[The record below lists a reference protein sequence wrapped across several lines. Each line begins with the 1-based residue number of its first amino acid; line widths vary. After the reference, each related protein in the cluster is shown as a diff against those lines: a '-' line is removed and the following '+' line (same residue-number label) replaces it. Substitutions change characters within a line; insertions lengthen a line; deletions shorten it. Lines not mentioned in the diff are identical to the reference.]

1 MKLDA
6 KNIDLRSI
14 RIPKRVLDAVPAA
27 FARRMRALPISLE
40 EDVLSVMLPAP
51 ADFDTV
57 DKLEN
62 LTGFMVAAVPTDDVD
77 ALELTI
83 RRCYP
88 KGADGP
94 ETAETIFDAVIN
106 RAAQMGSSDIHITP
120 TEDGGVVRLRLDGKM
135 FTERKLE
142 SALVAELVSFVKVMA
157 GLDISEKRAPMDG
170 GVTLVSEGEEVNLRV
185 ATVPTIHGEHVTL
198 RLLSKRMI
206 EGLDNL
212 SDLGMSDTHYRVYLE
227 SLKSPNGLVLI
238 SGPTGSGKTTTL
250 YASLRM
256 FSEDATKHVVTIE
269 DPVEMPVPGATQIKV
284 DSDEERVSFARALKS
299 VLRHDPDVIMIGEI
313 RDLETADVAVKSALT
328 GHLVFSTLHT
338 NSAAGILTRLVNLG
352 VPAYLVAATI
362 NIAVAQRLV
371 RRPCGH
377 CIEWRAPDARE
388 AALMAAAGMDAPEK
402 LPVAKGCSFCAFT
415 GYLGRMGI
423 YEMLPVGEDVK
434 RMILEGASEED
445 LRGVICEDPS
455 LPTLWEDGVGKVLD
469 GLTTLEEVES
479 VCPLP
484 HAAFPADSAGR

>member
-1 MKLDA
+1 MKVDE
-6 KNIDLRSI
+6 KIDLRSI

-27 FARRMRALPISLE
+27 FARRMRALPISLQ
-40 EDVLSVMLPAP
+40 EDTLSVMLPAP

-62 LTGFMVAAVPTDDVD
+62 LTGLTVAAIPTEDID

-88 KGADGP
+88 RGSEGP

-106 RAAQMGSSDIHITP
+106 RATQMGSSDIHITP
-120 TEDGGVVRLRLDGKM
+120 TEEGGIVRLRLDGKM

-142 SALVAELVSFVKVMA
+142 PTAVAELVSFVKVMA

-170 GVTLVSEGEEVNLRV
+170 GVSLVSEGEEVNLRV
-185 ATVPTIHGEHVTL
+185 ATVPTIYGEHVTL
-198 RLLSKRMI
+198 RLLSKSMI

-212 SDLGMSDTHYRVYLE
+212 SDLGMSDTHYAIYLE
-227 SLKSPNGLVLI
+227 ALKAPNGLALI

-250 YASLRM
+250 YASLRL
-256 FSEDATKHVVTIE
+256 FSEDSTKHVVTIE
-269 DPVEMPVPGATQIKV
+269 DPVEMPIPGATQIKV
-284 DSDEERVSFARALKS
+284 DSDEERVSFPKALKS

-313 RDLETADVAVKSALT
+313 RDLETADIAVKSALT

-371 RRPCGH
+371 RRPCPH
-377 CIEWRAPDARE
+377 CVEWRAPDSRE
-388 AALMAAAGMDAPEK
+388 SALMETMAGKPRAAKIPS
-402 LPVAKGCSFCAFT
+402 AKGCSFCAST
-415 GYLGRMGI
+415 GYLGRTAV
-423 YEMLPVGEDVK
+423 YEMLPVDDNVK
-434 RMILEGASEED
+434 RMILDGAGEAD
-445 LRGVICEDPS
+445 LMELVRSNPK
-455 LPTLWEDGVGKVLD
+455 LPTLREDGVAKILK
-469 GLTTLEEVES
+469 GLTTLEEVEA
-479 VCPLP
+479 VCPVSTTR
-484 HAAFPADSAGR
+484 ANREETT